1 MTRSFVFR
9 CLLIVTATAL
19 LLPTLASTQEHPAE
33 LMSLANEFR
42 EWRGAQRDVISN
54 FAEQVGDQREGL
66 SEFRRRLGAMDATPW
81 PVHARVDYLVVLIE
95 MNALEFELN
104 VVRQISRNPDFYM
117 MHAASRVTRHIG
129 RRYQM
134 GPGVTVPYDDE
145 RAKAIVT
152 ALEETPVIVEQ
163 APAALTEA
171 VPEMADMAVSKLEG
185 IRASYGE
192 FARMVAPHL
201 PESYRPQLDVAAEK
215 AGRALEDYGRW
226 IEENRA
232 GMTAPYA
239 IGREAF
245 DWYVQNVLAMPFD
258 SDDLLMQAEME
269 RHRNWSF
276 LQFERQKNQ
285 HLPGNVGEKK
295 LPTRLA
301 RTNEEYSEWKDA
313 TDVLSRIWA
322 EELDLFTHPEELGPM
337 RDEEGGVW
345 IEPFGMMAFPSEPKP
360 EGTKTEYLVAPDHWF
375 SQIYWEIGHRLDPG
389 TNHAHS
395 DYPGHTF
402 EGVVSRKTECELRR
416 GHRLRGDAWT
426 NYMEEVQLQ
435 TDYPY
440 VRGARVREWMY
451 GLAIMRAERIH
462 IAVKMANGTMR
473 PRDVADHMMAAVP
486 WMEPH
491 VATKHEVW
499 RKFAAPAQVLSY
511 QVGKFEVFKLLRD
524 RMMQL
529 GEDFDLRA
537 FHDALLATGRI
548 PISLARWELAGIDED
563 VRHLW
568 EKRPVPSPSPAGAN
582 P

>member
-1 MTRSFVFR
+1 MSHSFLFR
-9 CLLIVTATAL
+9 CLLILVPLAL
-19 LLPTLASTQEHPAE
+19 ISPSLALTQDHPAN
-33 LMSLANEFR
+33 LISLVNDFR
-42 EWRGAQRDVISN
+42 EWRAIQRDEISN
-54 FAEQVGDQREGL
+54 LVETVGKQRE
-66 SEFRRRLGAMDATPW
+66 SITEFRRRLDTIDVTHW
-81 PVHARVDYLVVLIE
+81 PVHARVDLLVILIE
-95 MNALEFELN
+95 MNALEFDLN
-104 VVRQISRNPDFYM
+104 VVRQISRNPDFYLT
-117 MHAASRVTRHIG
+117 HATSRVTQHIG
-129 RRYQM
+129 RRYQV

-145 RAKAIVT
+145 RARSIVA
-152 ALEETPVIVEQ
+152 ALEETSVIVEQ
-163 APAALTEA
+163 APAALKEA
-171 VPEMADMAVSKLEG
+171 VPEMADMAVAKLEG
-185 IRASYGE
+185 IRSSYSE
-192 FARMVAPHL
+192 FARVVAPHL
-201 PESYRPQLDVAAEK
+201 PQSYRLQLNVAAEK

-245 DWYVQNVLAMPFD
+245 DWYVQNVLALPFD
-258 SDDLLMQAEME
+258 SEDLLMQAEME

-276 LQFERQKNQ
+276 LQFERQKNR
-285 HLPGNVGEKK
+285 HLPGNFGERK
-295 LPTRLA
+295 LPGRLA

-322 EELDLFTHPEELGPM
+322 EELELFTHPEELGPM
-337 RDEEGGVW
+337 RSEEGGVW
-345 IEPFGMMAFPSEPKP
+345 IEPFGMMAFPDEPKP
-360 EGTKTEYLVAPDHWF
+360 EGTKTEYLVSPEHWF

-389 TNHAHS
+389 TNHPHS

-402 EGVVSRKTECELRR
+402 EGVVSRKTTCEVRR

-426 NYMEEVQLQ
+426 NYMEEIQLQ
-435 TDYPY
+435 TEYPY

-462 IAVKMANGTMR
+462 IAVLMADGTMR
-473 PRDVADHMMAAVP
+473 PSDVAQHMMLTVP

-499 RKFAAPAQVLSY
+499 RKFSAPGQVLSY
-511 QVGKFEVFKLLRD
+511 QVNKFEVFKLLRD

-529 GEDFDLRA
+529 GEDFDLRT

-548 PISLARWELAGIDED
+548 PVSLARWELAGIDKD

-568 EKRPVPSPSPAGAN
+568 EKRPVPE
-582 P
+582 